1 MHWERMLHADQIA
14 DIAKDPGHY
23 AGKDVSIE
31 GDVSESFSAL
41 GNGVFQIDDGSGRM
55 WGYSQNFGTP
65 GNGSKRVVTGRVEQ
79 SFALGGRSF
88 GIILR
93 QTQDRH

>member
-31 GDVSESFSAL
+31 GGVSESFSAL
-41 GNGVFQIDDGSGRM
+41 AMAAR
-55 WGYSQNFGTP
+55 
-65 GNGSKRVVTGRVEQ
+65 
-79 SFALGGRSF
+79 
-88 GIILR
+88 
-93 QTQDRH
+93 